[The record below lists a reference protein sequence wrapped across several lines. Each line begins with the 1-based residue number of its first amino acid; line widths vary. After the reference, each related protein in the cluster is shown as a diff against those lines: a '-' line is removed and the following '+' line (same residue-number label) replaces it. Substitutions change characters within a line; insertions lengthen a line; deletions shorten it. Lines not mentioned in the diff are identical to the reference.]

1 MIIDHVENKNPKD
14 IVEITPLHLAAEE
27 GHLSICKLF
36 LKTTGLFIIIGTTF
50 GGCTEPQSDLTKNLF
65 NDYMKIIIKI
75 SYGYQIKVLSD
86 QA

>member
-1 MIIDHVENKNPKD
+1 MQN
-14 IVEITPLHLAAEE
+14 
-27 GHLSICKLF
+27 LF
-36 LKTTGLFIIIGTTF
+36 DGYTGCVKCFGMTF

>member
-1 MIIDHVENKNPKD
+1 MAKYFFPY
-14 IVEITPLHLAAEE
+14 
-27 GHLSICKLF
+27 
-36 LKTTGLFIIIGTTF
+36 TGLFIIIGTTF